1 MATTALR
8 SRALER
14 RAIEV
19 KARLFRGLADPSR
32 LRVLEALR
40 EEPRCVS
47 DIVEATGLSQPNAS
61 SHLTCLWECG
71 LVDRDQ
77 RGRFVYYRIADA
89 RVASLLSVAS
99 DLLVTVGE
107 QVFVCTRYPGDGDGE
122 ASESSPRRRTAE
134 RKRAR

>member
-8 SRALER
+8 PRELER

-19 KARLFRGLADPSR
+19 KAKLFRGLADPSR
-32 LRVLEALR
+32 LRVLEALLDG
-40 EEPRCVS
+40 PRCVS
-47 DIVEATGLSQPNAS
+47 DIVAATGLTQPNAS

-71 LVDRDQ
+71 LADRDQ
-77 RGRFVYYRIADA
+77 RGRFVFYRIADA
-89 RVASLLSVAS
+89 RVARLLNVAS

-107 QVFVCTRYPGDGDGE
+107 QVFVCTRYPREEEGE
-122 ASESSPRRRTAE
+122 SPEPSPHRRAAE

>member
-1 MATTALR
+1 MATSALR
-8 SRALER
+8 PRELER

-19 KARLFRGLADPSR
+19 KAKLFRGLADPSR

-40 EEPRCVS
+40 EGPRCVS
-47 DIVEATGLSQPNAS
+47 DIVEVTGLTQPNAS

-77 RGRFVYYRIADA
+77 RGRFVFYRIADA
-89 RVASLLSVAS
+89 RVASLLRVAS

-122 ASESSPRRRTAE
+122 ASESTPRRTAE